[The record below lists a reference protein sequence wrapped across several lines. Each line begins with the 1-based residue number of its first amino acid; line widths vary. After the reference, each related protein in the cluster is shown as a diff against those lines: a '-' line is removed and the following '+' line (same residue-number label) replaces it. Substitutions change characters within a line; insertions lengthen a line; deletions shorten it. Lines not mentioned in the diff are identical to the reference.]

1 MGSRKSTRSIDAV
14 TTDAR
19 LCRNAAIAA
28 VLSIIER
35 ITPPNTCPML
45 FACSGIMS
53 SDVSCWLSRTGL
65 DVRMGARE
73 SIVCGKVKDRRYGCR
88 VAGANR
94 DARAL
99 AVRRG
104 LVEGALELL
113 ARDVAHRGS

>member
-1 MGSRKSTRSIDAV
+1 
-14 TTDAR
+14 
-19 LCRNAAIAA
+19 
-28 VLSIIER
+28 
-35 ITPPNTCPML
+35 
-45 FACSGIMS
+45 
-53 SDVSCWLSRTGL
+53 
-65 DVRMGARE
+65 MGARE

-113 ARDVAHRGS
+113 ARDVAHRGSVEPVDALERRVDGDERPFTIRRIADGDARDVTRGIIARHDVIGAMVPAIVIR